1 MPATRQGAQRLGL
14 VTLEHMVQ
22 ALLSAIE
29 SPVEGIRI
37 LGVPEIRDLRP
48 AAGAKARIAV

>member
-37 LGVPEIRDLRP
+37 LGVPEIRDPRP